1 MEQNIS
7 TRFFGFAIRLLF
19 YTQNNSITF
28 FVCGEKI
35 SFCQKDWFWGN
46 FRRIMQVSVFS
57 FVRNNSFSFE
67 EKKCFCTKRKNVYEY
82 RGNIE
87 TVLQILSTETQK
99 LQQFLLFF
107 QFKFPPV
114 FQSDR
119 KLKNWA
125 KTVLLLLIREFRA
138 FDRHKGVD
146 MFTPRWNCTLSS
158 RYFEKKRVH
167 FDINEV

>member
-1 MEQNIS
+1 M
-7 TRFFGFAIRLLF
+7 
-19 YTQNNSITF
+19 
-28 FVCGEKI
+28 CGEKI
-35 SFCQKDWFWGN
+35 SFWQKDCFWGN
-46 FRRIMQVSVFS
+46 FRRIMQVTVFF
-57 FVRNNSFSFE
+57 FVRNNSISFE
-67 EKKCFCTKRKNVYEY
+67 EKKSFCTKRRKVYKY

-107 QFKFPPV
+107 KFKFPPV

-146 MFTPRWNCTLSS
+146 IFTPT
-158 RYFEKKRVH
+158 
-167 FDINEV
+167 